1 MKRALKSKLKELGY
15 KEIRTW
21 YTYWRKQDINL
32 YIEDNE
38 VSQHWID
45 VILEINN
52 EQDFQELKD
61 SISYY
66 EEQLKTM
73 QKDLEVLKEY
83 EWWTKRS

>member
-1 MKRALKSKLKELGY
+1 MKRVLKSKLKELGY

-21 YTYWRKQDINL
+21 YTYWRKEDINL

-38 VSQHWID
+38 VSEHWVD
-45 VILEINN
+45 VVLEINN

-66 EEQLKTM
+66 EEQLKIM
-73 QKDLEVLKEY
+73 QKDLEELKNVED
-83 EWWTKRS
+83 

>member
-15 KEIRTW
+15 KEIRSW
-21 YTYWRKQDINL
+21 YTYWHKQDIHL
-32 YIEDNE
+32 YIEDNK
-38 VSQHWID
+38 VSEHWIEVTFD
-45 VILEINN
+45 INN

-66 EEQLKTM
+66 EEQLKIM

-83 EWWTKRS
+83 EFVR